1 MRWIRQFGNNIKE
14 AFQGIARNK
23 GMSLLSVISIMA
35 VLVLFGV
42 VVLLVLNM
50 TGIVN
55 ETEKKVDKVVVYL
68 TDDASEEAIQ
78 DIISKAESTGY
89 VKDVSFTSKEQAWED
104 FSKNMELS
112 NDAYFLEG
120 MEENPLPASLTLQL
134 SNIKQAKAVAN
145 TLQSM
150 PGVYQVDYLNE
161 LIGKIVQV
169 NDWVRILGV
178 VIVAILLIIAIVLIH
193 NTIKSTIANR
203 SQEIQIMKYIG
214 ASNGYIRRPLLIEG
228 LVFGVVA
235 GALALVLVYLGY
247 KGMFGMFDERLNVLM
262 GLKLIRPE
270 DMLQD
275 MAIMFLCI
283 GVGVGLIGSSLSLKR
298 FLNV

>member
-68 TDDASEEAIQ
+68 NDDANEDSIRAI
-78 DIISKAESTGY
+78 IKKAEGTGY
-89 VKDVSFTSKEQAWED
+89 VKDVSYTTKAQAWQE
-104 FSKNMELS
+104 FSKNMELT

-120 MEENPLPASLTLQL
+120 MEENPLPASVTLQL
-134 SNIKQAKAVAN
+134 SNIKQAKTVAN
-145 TLQSM
+145 TLQGM

-161 LIGKIVQV
+161 LIGKIVQI

-178 VIVAILLIIAIVLIH
+178 AVVAILLIIAIVLIH

-214 ASNGYIRRPLLIEG
+214 ASDGYIRRPLLIEG
-228 LVFGVVA
+228 MVFGVVA

-247 KGMFGMFDERLNVLM
+247 KGMFGLFDEKLNVLM
-262 GLKLIRPE
+262 GLRLIRPT
-270 DMLQD
+270 DMLKD

-298 FLNV
+298 FLDV

>member
-1 MRWIRQFGNNIKE
+1 MRWFRQFANNIKE

-89 VKDVSFTSKEQAWED
+89 VKDVSFTSKEQAWDD
-104 FSKNMELS
+104 FSENMELS

-145 TLQSM
+145 TLQNM

-161 LIGKIVQV
+161 LIGKIVQM

>member
-1 MRWIRQFGNNIKE
+1 MRWFRQFANNIKE

-89 VKDVSFTSKEQAWED
+89 VKDVSFTSKDQAWED

-145 TLQSM
+145 TLQNM

-247 KGMFGMFDERLNVLM
+247 K
-262 GLKLIRPE
+262 
-270 DMLQD
+270 
-275 MAIMFLCI
+275 
-283 GVGVGLIGSSLSLKR
+283 
-298 FLNV
+298 

>member
-68 TDDASEEAIQ
+68 NDDANEDSIRAI
-78 DIISKAESTGY
+78 IKKAEGTGY
-89 VKDVSFTSKEQAWED
+89 VKDVSYTSKEQAWQD
-104 FSKNMELS
+104 FSKNMELT

-120 MEENPLPASLTLQL
+120 MEENPLPASITLQL
-134 SNIKQAKAVAN
+134 SNIKQAKTVAN
-145 TLQSM
+145 TLQGM

-161 LIGKIVQV
+161 LIGKIVQI

-178 VIVAILLIIAIVLIH
+178 AVVAILLIIAIVLIH

-214 ASNGYIRRPLLIEG
+214 ASDGYIRRPLLIEG

-247 KGMFGMFDERLNVLM
+247 KGMFGLFDEKLNVLM
-262 GLKLIRPE
+262 GLKLIRPK

-298 FLNV
+298 FLDV

>member
-1 MRWIRQFGNNIKE
+1 MRWFRQFANNIKE

-89 VKDVSFTSKEQAWED
+89 VKDVSFTSKDQAWED

-112 NDAYFLEG
+112 NDGYFLEG

-145 TLQSM
+145 TLQNM

-247 KGMFGMFDERLNVLM
+247 KGMFGMFDEKLNVLM

>member
-1 MRWIRQFGNNIKE
+1 MRWFRQFANNIKE

-68 TDDASEEAIQ
+68 TDDASEESVR

-145 TLQSM
+145 SLQNM

-178 VIVAILLIIAIVLIH
+178 VIMAILLTIAIVLIH

-235 GALALVLVYLGY
+235 GAMALVLVYLGY
-247 KGMFGMFDERLNVLM
+247 KGIFGMFDEKLNVLM

>member
-1 MRWIRQFGNNIKE
+1 MRWFRQFANNIKE

-55 ETEKKVDKVVVYL
+55 ETEKKVDKVVAYL

-89 VKDVSFTSKEQAWED
+89 VKDVSFTSKDQAWED

-145 TLQSM
+145 TLQNM

-247 KGMFGMFDERLNVLM
+247 KGMFGMFDEKLNVLM

-270 DMLQD
+270 DMLRG

>member
-68 TDDASEEAIQ
+68 NDDANEDSIRAI
-78 DIISKAESTGY
+78 IKKAEGTGY
-89 VKDVSFTSKEQAWED
+89 VKDVSYTSKEQAWQD
-104 FSKNMELS
+104 FSKNMELT

-120 MEENPLPASLTLQL
+120 MEENPLPASVTLQL
-134 SNIKQAKAVAN
+134 SNIKQAKTVAN
-145 TLQSM
+145 TLQGM

-161 LIGKIVQV
+161 LIGKIVQI

-178 VIVAILLIIAIVLIH
+178 AVVAILLIIAIVLIH

-214 ASNGYIRRPLLIEG
+214 ASDGYIRRPLLIEG
-228 LVFGVVA
+228 MFFGVVA

-247 KGMFGMFDERLNVLM
+247 KGMFGLFDEKLNVLM
-262 GLKLIRPE
+262 GLRLIRPT
-270 DMLQD
+270 DMLKD

-298 FLNV
+298 FLHV

>member
-1 MRWIRQFGNNIKE
+1 MRWFRQFANNIKE

-89 VKDVSFTSKEQAWED
+89 VKVVSFTSKEQAWDD
-104 FSKNMELS
+104 FSENMELS

-145 TLQSM
+145 TLQNM

>member
-1 MRWIRQFGNNIKE
+1 MRWFRQFANNIKE

-50 TGIVN
+50 TGLVN

-104 FSKNMELS
+104 FSENMELS

-145 TLQSM
+145 SLQNM

-161 LIGKIVQV
+161 LIGKIVQM

-247 KGMFGMFDERLNVLM
+247 KGMFGMFDEKLNVLM

>member
-68 TDDASEEAIQ
+68 NDDANEDSIRAI
-78 DIISKAESTGY
+78 IKKAEGTGY
-89 VKDVSFTSKEQAWED
+89 VKDVSYTSKEQAWKD
-104 FSKNMELS
+104 FSENMELT

-120 MEENPLPASLTLQL
+120 MEENPLPASITLQL
-134 SNIKQAKAVAN
+134 SNIKQAKTVAN
-145 TLQSM
+145 TLQDM

-178 VIVAILLIIAIVLIH
+178 AVVAILLIIAIVLIH

-214 ASNGYIRRPLLIEG
+214 ASDGYIRRPLLIEG
-228 LVFGVVA
+228 MVFGVVA

-247 KGMFGMFDERLNVLM
+247 KGMFGLFDEKLNVLM
-262 GLKLIRPE
+262 GLRLIHPK
-270 DMLQD
+270 DMLKD

-298 FLNV
+298 FLDV

>member
-89 VKDVSFTSKEQAWED
+89 VKDVSFTSKEQAWDD
-104 FSKNMELS
+104 FSENMELS

-145 TLQSM
+145 TLQNM

>member
-68 TDDASEEAIQ
+68 NDDANEDSIRAI
-78 DIISKAESTGY
+78 IKKAEGTGY
-89 VKDVSFTSKEQAWED
+89 VKDVSYTSKEQAWQD
-104 FSKNMELS
+104 FSKNMELT

-120 MEENPLPASLTLQL
+120 MEENPLPASITLQL
-134 SNIKQAKAVAN
+134 SNIKQAKTVAN
-145 TLQSM
+145 TLQGM

-161 LIGKIVQV
+161 LIGKIVQI

-178 VIVAILLIIAIVLIH
+178 AVVAILLIIAIVLIH

-214 ASNGYIRRPLLIEG
+214 ASDGYIRRPLLIEG
-228 LVFGVVA
+228 MFFGVVA

-247 KGMFGMFDERLNVLM
+247 KGMFGLFDEKLNVLM
-262 GLKLIRPE
+262 GLRLIRPT
-270 DMLQD
+270 DMLKD

-298 FLNV
+298 FLDV

>member
-68 TDDASEEAIQ
+68 NDDANEDSIRAI
-78 DIISKAESTGY
+78 IKKAEGTGY
-89 VKDVSFTSKEQAWED
+89 VKDVSYTTKAQAWQE
-104 FSKNMELS
+104 FSKNMELT

-120 MEENPLPASLTLQL
+120 MEENPLPASVTLQL
-134 SNIKQAKAVAN
+134 SNIKQAKTVAN
-145 TLQSM
+145 TLQGM

-161 LIGKIVQV
+161 LIGKIVQI

-178 VIVAILLIIAIVLIH
+178 AVVAILLIIAIVLIH

-214 ASNGYIRRPLLIEG
+214 ASDGYIRRPLLIEG
-228 LVFGVVA
+228 MFFGVVA

-247 KGMFGMFDERLNVLM
+247 KGMFGLFDEKLNVLM
-262 GLKLIRPE
+262 GLRLIRPT
-270 DMLQD
+270 DMLKD

-298 FLNV
+298 SLDV

>member
-1 MRWIRQFGNNIKE
+1 MRWFRQFANNIKE

-89 VKDVSFTSKEQAWED
+89 VKDVSFTSKDQAWED

-145 TLQSM
+145 SLQNM

-235 GALALVLVYLGY
+235 GALALVLVYVGY
-247 KGMFGMFDERLNVLM
+247 KGMFGMFDEKLNVLM

>member
-1 MRWIRQFGNNIKE
+1 MRWIRQFGNKIKE

-50 TGIVN
+50 TGLVN

>member
-68 TDDASEEAIQ
+68 NDDANEDSIRAI
-78 DIISKAESTGY
+78 IKKAEGTGY
-89 VKDVSFTSKEQAWED
+89 VKDVSYTSKEQAWQD
-104 FSKNMELS
+104 FSKNMELT

-120 MEENPLPASLTLQL
+120 MEENPLPASVTLQL
-134 SNIKQAKAVAN
+134 SNIKQAKTVAN
-145 TLQSM
+145 TLQGM

-161 LIGKIVQV
+161 LIGKIVQI

-178 VIVAILLIIAIVLIH
+178 AVVAILLIIAIVLIH

-214 ASNGYIRRPLLIEG
+214 ASDGYIRRPLLIEG
-228 LVFGVVA
+228 MFFGVVA

-247 KGMFGMFDERLNVLM
+247 KGMFGLFDEKLNVLM
-262 GLKLIRPE
+262 GLRLIRPT
-270 DMLQD
+270 DMLKD

-298 FLNV
+298 FLDV

>member
-1 MRWIRQFGNNIKE
+1 MRWFRQFANNIKE

-55 ETEKKVDKVVVYL
+55 ETEKKVDIVVVYL

-89 VKDVSFTSKEQAWED
+89 VKDVSFTSKDQAWED

-145 TLQSM
+145 TLQNM

-247 KGMFGMFDERLNVLM
+247 KGMFGMFDEKLNVLM

>member
-68 TDDASEEAIQ
+68 NDDANEDSIRAI
-78 DIISKAESTGY
+78 IKKAEGTGY
-89 VKDVSFTSKEQAWED
+89 VKDVSYTSKEQAWQD
-104 FSKNMELS
+104 FSKNMELT

-120 MEENPLPASLTLQL
+120 MEENPLPASITLQL
-134 SNIKQAKAVAN
+134 SNIKQVKTVAN
-145 TLQSM
+145 TLQGM

-161 LIGKIVQV
+161 LIGKIVQI

-178 VIVAILLIIAIVLIH
+178 AVVAILLIIAIVLIH

-214 ASNGYIRRPLLIEG
+214 ASDGYIRRPLLIEG
-228 LVFGVVA
+228 MFFGVVA

-247 KGMFGMFDERLNVLM
+247 KGMFGLFDEKLNVLM
-262 GLKLIRPE
+262 GLRLIRPT
-270 DMLQD
+270 DMLKD

-298 FLNV
+298 FLDV

>member
-68 TDDASEEAIQ
+68 NDDANEDSIRAI
-78 DIISKAESTGY
+78 IKKAEGTGY
-89 VKDVSFTSKEQAWED
+89 VKDVSYTTKAQAWQE
-104 FSKNMELS
+104 FSKNMELT

-120 MEENPLPASLTLQL
+120 MEENPLPASVTLQL
-134 SNIKQAKAVAN
+134 SNIKQAKTVAN
-145 TLQSM
+145 TLQGM

-161 LIGKIVQV
+161 LIGKIVQI

-178 VIVAILLIIAIVLIH
+178 AVVAILLIIAIVLIH

-214 ASNGYIRRPLLIEG
+214 ASDGYIRRPLLIEG
-228 LVFGVVA
+228 VFFGVVA

-247 KGMFGMFDERLNVLM
+247 KGMFGLFDEKLNVLM
-262 GLKLIRPE
+262 GLRLIRPS
-270 DMLQD
+270 DMLKD

-298 FLNV
+298 FLDV

>member
-68 TDDASEEAIQ
+68 NDDANEDSIRAI
-78 DIISKAESTGY
+78 IKKAENTGY
-89 VKDVSFTSKEQAWED
+89 VKDVSYTSKEQAWQD
-104 FSKNMELS
+104 FSKNMELT

-120 MEENPLPASLTLQL
+120 MEENPLPASITLQL
-134 SNIKQAKAVAN
+134 SNIKQAKTVAN
-145 TLQSM
+145 TLQGM

-161 LIGKIVQV
+161 LIGKIVQI

-178 VIVAILLIIAIVLIH
+178 AVVAILLIIAIVLIH
-193 NTIKSTIANR
+193 NTIKSTLANR

-228 LVFGVVA
+228 MVFGVVA

-247 KGMFGMFDERLNVLM
+247 KGMFGLFDERLNVLM
-262 GLKLIRPE
+262 GLRLIRPT
-270 DMLQD
+270 DMLKD

-298 FLNV
+298 FLDV

>member
-1 MRWIRQFGNNIKE
+1 MRWFRQFANNIKE

-89 VKDVSFTSKEQAWED
+89 VKDVSFTSKDQAWED

-145 TLQSM
+145 TLQNM

-247 KGMFGMFDERLNVLM
+247 KGMFGMFDEKLNVLM

>member
-1 MRWIRQFGNNIKE
+1 MRWFRQFANNIKE

-89 VKDVSFTSKEQAWED
+89 VKDVSFTSKDQAWED

-145 TLQSM
+145 TLQNM

-247 KGMFGMFDERLNVLM
+247 KGMFGMFDEKLNVLM

-298 FLNV
+298 FLDV

>member
-68 TDDASEEAIQ
+68 NDDANEDSIRAI
-78 DIISKAESTGY
+78 IKKAEGTGY
-89 VKDVSFTSKEQAWED
+89 VKDVSYTSKEQAWQD
-104 FSKNMELS
+104 FSKNMELT

-120 MEENPLPASLTLQL
+120 MEENPLPASITLQL
-134 SNIKQAKAVAN
+134 SNIKQAKTVAN
-145 TLQSM
+145 TLQGM

-161 LIGKIVQV
+161 LIGKIVQI

-178 VIVAILLIIAIVLIH
+178 AVVAILLIIAIVLIH

-214 ASNGYIRRPLLIEG
+214 ASDGYIRRPLLIEG
-228 LVFGVVA
+228 MFFGVVA

-247 KGMFGMFDERLNVLM
+247 KGMFGLFDEKLNVLM
-262 GLKLIRPE
+262 GLRLIRPS
-270 DMLQD
+270 DMLKD

-298 FLNV
+298 FLDV

>member
-68 TDDASEEAIQ
+68 NDDANEDSIRAI
-78 DIISKAESTGY
+78 IKKAEGTGY
-89 VKDVSFTSKEQAWED
+89 VKDVSYTSKEQAWQE
-104 FSKNMELS
+104 FSKNMELT

-120 MEENPLPASLTLQL
+120 MEENPLPASITLQL
-134 SNIKQAKAVAN
+134 SNIKQAKTVAN
-145 TLQSM
+145 TLQGM

-161 LIGKIVQV
+161 LIGKIVQI

-178 VIVAILLIIAIVLIH
+178 AVVAILLIIAIVLIH

-214 ASNGYIRRPLLIEG
+214 ASDGYIRRPLLIEG
-228 LVFGVVA
+228 MFFGVVA

-247 KGMFGMFDERLNVLM
+247 KGMFGLFDEKLNVLM
-262 GLKLIRPE
+262 GLRLIRPT
-270 DMLQD
+270 DMLKD

-298 FLNV
+298 FLDV

>member
-68 TDDASEEAIQ
+68 NDDANEDSIRAI
-78 DIISKAESTGY
+78 IKKAEGTGY
-89 VKDVSFTSKEQAWED
+89 VKDVSYTTKAQAWQE
-104 FSKNMELS
+104 FSKNMELT

-120 MEENPLPASLTLQL
+120 MEENPLPASVTLQL
-134 SNIKQAKAVAN
+134 SNIKQAKTVAN
-145 TLQSM
+145 TLQGM

-161 LIGKIVQV
+161 LIGKIVQI

-178 VIVAILLIIAIVLIH
+178 AVVAILLIIAIVLIH

-214 ASNGYIRRPLLIEG
+214 ASDGYIRRPLLIEG
-228 LVFGVVA
+228 MFFGVVA

-247 KGMFGMFDERLNVLM
+247 KGMFGLFDEKLNVLM
-262 GLKLIRPE
+262 GLRLIRPT
-270 DMLQD
+270 DMLKD

-298 FLNV
+298 FLDV

>member
-68 TDDASEEAIQ
+68 NDDANEDSIRAI
-78 DIISKAESTGY
+78 IKKAEGTGY
-89 VKDVSFTSKEQAWED
+89 VKDVSYTSKEQAWQD
-104 FSKNMELS
+104 FSKNMELT

-120 MEENPLPASLTLQL
+120 MEENPLPASVTLQL
-134 SNIKQAKAVAN
+134 SNIKQAKTVADA
-145 TLQSM
+145 LQGM

-161 LIGKIVQV
+161 LIGKIVQI

-178 VIVAILLIIAIVLIH
+178 AVVAILLIIAIVLIH

-214 ASNGYIRRPLLIEG
+214 ASDGYIRRPLLIEG
-228 LVFGVVA
+228 MFFGVVA

-247 KGMFGMFDERLNVLM
+247 KGMFGLFDEKLNVLM
-262 GLKLIRPE
+262 GLRLIRPT
-270 DMLQD
+270 DMLKD

-298 FLNV
+298 FLDV

>member
-1 MRWIRQFGNNIKE
+1 MRWIRQIINNIKE

-42 VVLLVLNM
+42 VVLLILNM
-50 TGIVN
+50 TGLVN

-68 TDDASEEAIQ
+68 TDDASEDAIR

-89 VKDVSFTSKEQAWED
+89 VKDVSFTSKEQAWKD
-104 FSKNMELS
+104 FSENMELS

-134 SNIKQAKAVAN
+134 SNIKEAKTVAK
-145 TLQSM
+145 TLQGM

-247 KGMFGMFDERLNVLM
+247 KGMFGLFDEKLNVLM
-262 GLKLIRPE
+262 GLKLIRPK

-298 FLNV
+298 FLDV

>member
-68 TDDASEEAIQ
+68 NDDANEDSIRAI
-78 DIISKAESTGY
+78 IKKAENTGY
-89 VKDVSFTSKEQAWED
+89 VKDVSYTSKEQAWQD
-104 FSKNMELS
+104 FSKNMELT

-120 MEENPLPASLTLQL
+120 MEENPLPASITLQL
-134 SNIKQAKAVAN
+134 SNIKQAKTVAN
-145 TLQSM
+145 TLQGM

-161 LIGKIVQV
+161 LIGKIVQI

-178 VIVAILLIIAIVLIH
+178 AVVAILLIIAIVLIH
-193 NTIKSTIANR
+193 NTIKSTLANR

-247 KGMFGMFDERLNVLM
+247 KGMFGLFDERLNVLM
-262 GLKLIRPE
+262 GLRLIRPT
-270 DMLQD
+270 DMLKD

-298 FLNV
+298 FLDV

>member
-1 MRWIRQFGNNIKE
+1 MRWFRQFANNIKE

-42 VVLLVLNM
+42 VVLLILNM
-50 TGIVN
+50 TGLVN

-104 FSKNMELS
+104 FSENMELS

-145 TLQSM
+145 SLQNM

-161 LIGKIVQV
+161 LIGKIVQM

-247 KGMFGMFDERLNVLM
+247 KGMFGMFDEKLNVLM

>member
-1 MRWIRQFGNNIKE
+1 MRWFRQFANNIKE

-55 ETEKKVDKVVVYL
+55 ETEKKVDKVVAYL

-89 VKDVSFTSKEQAWED
+89 VKDVSFTSKDQAWED

-145 TLQSM
+145 TLQNM

-247 KGMFGMFDERLNVLM
+247 KGMFGMFDEKLNVLM

>member
-1 MRWIRQFGNNIKE
+1 MRWFRQFANNIKE
-14 AFQGIARNK
+14 AFQGMARNK

-89 VKDVSFTSKEQAWED
+89 VKDVSFTSKEQAWDD

-145 TLQSM
+145 TLQNM

>member
-68 TDDASEEAIQ
+68 NDDANEDSIRAI
-78 DIISKAESTGY
+78 IKKAEGTGH
-89 VKDVSFTSKEQAWED
+89 VKDVSYTSKEQAWQD
-104 FSKNMELS
+104 FSKNMELT

-120 MEENPLPASLTLQL
+120 MEENPLPASITLQL
-134 SNIKQAKAVAN
+134 SNIKQAKTVAN
-145 TLQSM
+145 TLQGM

-161 LIGKIVQV
+161 LIGKIVQI

-178 VIVAILLIIAIVLIH
+178 AVVAILLIIAIVLIH
-193 NTIKSTIANR
+193 NTIKSTLANR

-228 LVFGVVA
+228 MVFGVVA

-247 KGMFGMFDERLNVLM
+247 KGMFGLFDERLNVLM
-262 GLKLIRPE
+262 GLRLIRPT
-270 DMLQD
+270 DMLKD

-298 FLNV
+298 FLDV

>member
-68 TDDASEEAIQ
+68 NDDANEDSIRAI
-78 DIISKAESTGY
+78 IKKAEGTGY
-89 VKDVSFTSKEQAWED
+89 VKDVSYTTKAQAWQE
-104 FSKNMELS
+104 FSKNMELT

-120 MEENPLPASLTLQL
+120 MEENPLPASVTLQL
-134 SNIKQAKAVAN
+134 SNIKQAKTVAN
-145 TLQSM
+145 TLQGM

-161 LIGKIVQV
+161 LIGKIVQI

-178 VIVAILLIIAIVLIH
+178 AVVAILLIIAIVLIH

-214 ASNGYIRRPLLIEG
+214 ASDGYIRRPLLIEG
-228 LVFGVVA
+228 MFFGVVA

-247 KGMFGMFDERLNVLM
+247 KGMFGLFDEKLNVLM
-262 GLKLIRPE
+262 GLRLIRPS
-270 DMLQD
+270 DMLKD

-298 FLNV
+298 FLDV

>member
-1 MRWIRQFGNNIKE
+1 MRWFRQFVNNIKE

-78 DIISKAESTGY
+78 DIISKAEGTGY
-89 VKDVSFTSKEQAWED
+89 VKDVSFTSKEQAWEE

-145 TLQSM
+145 TLKNM

-247 KGMFGMFDERLNVLM
+247 KGMFGMFDEKLNVLM

-270 DMLQD
+270 DMLKD

>member
-68 TDDASEEAIQ
+68 NDDANEDSIRAI
-78 DIISKAESTGY
+78 IKKAEGTGY
-89 VKDVSFTSKEQAWED
+89 VKDVSYTTKAQAWQE
-104 FSKNMELS
+104 FSKNMELT

-120 MEENPLPASLTLQL
+120 MEENPLPASVTLQL
-134 SNIKQAKAVAN
+134 SNIKQAKTVAN
-145 TLQSM
+145 TLQGM

-161 LIGKIVQV
+161 LIGKIVQI

-178 VIVAILLIIAIVLIH
+178 AVVAILLIIAIVLIH

-214 ASNGYIRRPLLIEG
+214 ASDGYIRRPLLIEG
-228 LVFGVVA
+228 MFFGVVA

-247 KGMFGMFDERLNVLM
+247 KGMFGLFDEKLNVLM
-262 GLKLIRPE
+262 GLRLIRPT
-270 DMLQD
+270 DMLKD

-283 GVGVGLIGSSLSLKR
+283 GVGFGLIGSSLSLKR
-298 FLNV
+298 FLDV

>member
-1 MRWIRQFGNNIKE
+1 MRWFRQFANNIKE

-89 VKDVSFTSKEQAWED
+89 VKDVSFTSKDQAWED

-145 TLQSM
+145 SLQNM

-247 KGMFGMFDERLNVLM
+247 KGMFGMFDEKLNVLM

>member
-68 TDDASEEAIQ
+68 NDDANEDSIRAI
-78 DIISKAESTGY
+78 IKKAEGTGY
-89 VKDVSFTSKEQAWED
+89 VKDVSYTSKEQAWQD
-104 FSKNMELS
+104 FSKNMELT

-120 MEENPLPASLTLQL
+120 MEENPLPASVTLQL
-134 SNIKQAKAVAN
+134 SNIKQAKTVAN
-145 TLQSM
+145 TLQGM

-161 LIGKIVQV
+161 LIGKIVQI

-178 VIVAILLIIAIVLIH
+178 AVVAILLI
-193 NTIKSTIANR
+193 
-203 SQEIQIMKYIG
+203 
-214 ASNGYIRRPLLIEG
+214 
-228 LVFGVVA
+228 
-235 GALALVLVYLGY
+235 VYLGY
-247 KGMFGMFDERLNVLM
+247 KGMFGLFDEKLNVLM
-262 GLKLIRPE
+262 GLRLIRPT
-270 DMLQD
+270 DMLKD

-298 FLNV
+298 FLDV